1 MLESHPLVGSTLSHY
16 RILEKIGG
24 GGMGVVYKAQDTRL
38 DRYVALKFLPEDL
51 ANNRQALE
59 RFRRE
64 AKAASALNHPNICT
78 IYDIGEQN
86 GQAFIAMEFLEGM
99 TLKAHIAGRPTDMAM
114 LFSTGIEIA
123 DALDVAHGAGIV
135 HRDIK
140 PANIFLTKRGR
151 AKILDFGLAKLTG
164 LASGGVAESESATQS
179 TGQEQLTSPGTAIG
193 TVAYMSPEQV
203 RGEVLDART
212 DLFSFGVVLYEMAT
226 GTLPFHGGISGAVFA
241 SILHRDITPAIRL
254 NPDVAVGL
262 DQIIGKALEKDR
274 KLRYQSAAELRADL
288 QRVQRDLGA
297 GKPQANDNG
306 SEPGTAASTE
316 IENAL
321 VERRFLLTEKV
332 CRKLN
337 RATLDPQIIGDH
349 LQYLDNQVHSDVL
362 VFFLPGL
369 ALDHRDFES
378 ILKHLAYRGLSPTL
392 YGNEPNRRKRLS
404 LSLPDHAAMLREW
417 LRDVTGHLKPSTVIM
432 VGFALGA
439 DLGFELLSGPSEEA
453 PPQIDA
459 FLALECNLSLET
471 CFVSSLL
478 ANIDPDQPDRWIAD
492 LKKYGDSAASLDEW
506 LTIHEYLVK
515 VLRKFQRN
523 IGVLQKAAADIVRP
537 FKEKPGFEVFARR
550 FNGAR
555 ERVALLRLVFS
566 EASSTRAALARL
578 KLENLDH
585 AILAGE
591 FPESEITLTPNT
603 DHFFLSALAT
613 DQVKQLIDEF
623 VAEAQQ
629 LQNQSRKPL

>member
-1 MLESHPLVGSTLSHY
+1 MSELHSFVGTTLSHY

-24 GGMGVVYKAQDTRL
+24 GGMGVVYKAQDSRL
-38 DRYVALKFLPEDL
+38 DRYVALKFLPENL

-78 IYDIGEQN
+78 IYDLGEQN
-86 GQAFIAMEFLEGM
+86 GQAFIAMEFLQGM
-99 TLKAHIAGRPTDMAM
+99 TLKAHIRGRPMDTAT
-114 LFSTGIEIA
+114 LLSITIEIA
-123 DALDVAHGAGIV
+123 DALDVAHGAGII

-140 PANIFLTKRGR
+140 PANIFVTQRGR

-164 LASGGVAESESATQS
+164 LTYSQVSQSESTTQT
-179 TGQEQLTSPGTAIG
+179 TGQEQLTSPGSALG

-203 RGEVLDART
+203 RGEGLDART
-212 DLFSFGVVLYEMAT
+212 DLFSFGVVLYEMTT
-226 GTLPFHGGISGAVFA
+226 GTLPFRGGTSGAVFA
-241 SILHRDITPAIRL
+241 SILHRDLTPAIRL
-254 NPDVAVGL
+254 NPDIGVAL
-262 DQIIGKALEKDR
+262 DQIISKALEKDR
-274 KLRYQSAAELRADL
+274 KLRYQSATELRADL
-288 QRVQRDLGA
+288 QRVQRDSGAGRLRVIEKSNELGA
-297 GKPQANDNG
+297 GP
-306 SEPGTAASTE
+306 STE
-316 IENAL
+316 IENVL
-321 VERRFLLTEKV
+321 IERRFLLTEKV

-349 LQYLDNQVHSDVL
+349 LQYLDNQVSSDVL

-369 ALDHRDFES
+369 ALDHRDFEP
-378 ILKHLAYRGLSPTL
+378 ILKRLDYRGLSPTL

-417 LRDVTGHLKPSTVIM
+417 LRGVIGHLQPSSVIM

-439 DLGFELLSGPSEEA
+439 DLGFELLSASSEEA

-478 ANIDPDQPDRWIAD
+478 ANIDPDRPDRWIAD
-492 LKKYGDSAASLDEW
+492 LKNYGDSAASLDEW

-523 IGVLQKAAADIVRP
+523 IGVLQRAAADIVRP

-603 DHFFLSALAT
+603 DHFFLSALAPE
-613 DQVKQLIDEF
+613 QVKQLIDDF
-623 VAEAQQ
+623 VTEAQQ
-629 LQNQSRKPL
+629 RQNQPRKPL